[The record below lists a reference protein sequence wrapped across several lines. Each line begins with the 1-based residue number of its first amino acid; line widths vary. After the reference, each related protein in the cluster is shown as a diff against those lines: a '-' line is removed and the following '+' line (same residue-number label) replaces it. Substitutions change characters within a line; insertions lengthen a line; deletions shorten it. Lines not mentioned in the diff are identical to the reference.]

1 MTRRVVSLRGFVK
14 RVALEAA
21 STDLDWHLVYNL
33 TAMAA
38 TRLARRAYGW
48 KALLIAAA
56 VLGSLVGSLVSYL
69 FDPRYSASAVLD
81 VEDPSLHCRGC
92 GLPDKSVSQQKLAN
106 YVQQVF
112 SLNNLRPLI
121 ERERIARPEDVEKVY
136 RETHKKMKLQVG
148 GDAASPDLDLVYTNS
163 TPQRAEEFCGLL
175 TSAIR
180 ERTRIDSEVAFDA
193 RNVKGDSG
201 GSISILG
208 EPAFYHIEVVL
219 PCTDGTLDL
228 SNLLLCAALGSATGL
243 LIGIALIAIRR
254 KPLRPLAEP

>member
-1 MTRRVVSLRGFVK
+1 
-14 RVALEAA
+14 
-21 STDLDWHLVYNL
+21 
-33 TAMAA
+33 MAA

-56 VLGSLVGSLVSYL
+56 VLGSLVGILVSYL

-81 VEDPSLHCRGC
+81 VEDPSLQCRGC

-148 GDAASPDLDLVYTNS
+148 EDAASPDPDLAFTRYLDAHS
-163 TPQRAEEFCGLL
+163 
-175 TSAIR
+175 SASR
-180 ERTRIDSEVAFDA
+180 GVLRTVDFRHLGKGQRIDSEVAFDA
-193 RNVKGDSG
+193 RNVKGRFRRVN
-201 GSISILG
+201 
-208 EPAFYHIEVVL
+208 FYSWRARF
-219 PCTDGTLDL
+219 L
-228 SNLLLCAALGSATGL
+228 SH
-243 LIGIALIAIRR
+243 
-254 KPLRPLAEP
+254 

>member
-1 MTRRVVSLRGFVK
+1 
-14 RVALEAA
+14 
-21 STDLDWHLVYNL
+21 
-33 TAMAA
+33 MA
-38 TRLARRAYGW
+38 TPARFRW
-48 KALLIAAA
+48 IAAA
-56 VLGSLVGSLVSYL
+56 TVLGSLLGFLVSYL
-69 FDPRYSASAVLD
+69 FNPRYSASAVLD
-81 VEDPSLHCRGC
+81 VEDSSWRQCRGC

-106 YVQQVF
+106 YLQQVF

-121 ERERIARPEDVEKVY
+121 ERERIARPEDLEKVY
-136 RETHKKMKLQVG
+136 WETHKKMKLQVG
-148 GDAASPDLDLVYTNS
+148 GDAASPDLDLVYTDS

-219 PCTDGTLDL
+219 PCTDWTLDL

>member
-1 MTRRVVSLRGFVK
+1 
-14 RVALEAA
+14 
-21 STDLDWHLVYNL
+21 
-33 TAMAA
+33 
-38 TRLARRAYGW
+38 
-48 KALLIAAA
+48 
-56 VLGSLVGSLVSYL
+56 
-69 FDPRYSASAVLD
+69 
-81 VEDPSLHCRGC
+81 
-92 GLPDKSVSQQKLAN
+92 
-106 YVQQVF
+106 
-112 SLNNLRPLI
+112 
-121 ERERIARPEDVEKVY
+121 
-136 RETHKKMKLQVG
+136 MKLQVG
-148 GDAASPDLDLVYTNS
+148 GDAASPDLDLVYTDS

-219 PCTDGTLDL
+219 PCTDWTLDL